1 MELIRL
7 LHPREYDRHAK
18 RFRSSC
24 FTNSSDKTG
33 ISLID
38 LACVRTRRTPV
49 CLHIE
54 RYYLG
59 VVGEPITYW
68 RIPADLP
75 SDAQVEETASDTGD
89 PCHRQLVGLSN
100 NRSTKFFKRSC
111 RPDDIRVC
119 QDRNPVPCNQQSLET
134 IFLQ

>member
-7 LHPREYDRHAK
+7 LHPREYDRHVNL
-18 RFRSSC
+18 FRSSC

-38 LACVRTRRTPV
+38 LACVRTRRMPV

-54 RYYLG
+54 RYYPG
-59 VVGEPITYW
+59 VVEEPIPYW

-75 SDAQVEETASDTGD
+75 SDVQVEEKVSDTGD
-89 PCHRQLVGLSN
+89 PCHRQIVGLSN
-100 NRSTKFFKRSC
+100 NRSTKFFKRLC
-111 RPDDIRVC
+111 RPEDIRVC
-119 QDRNPVPCNQQSLET
+119 RNGQPIPCDQKSLET
-134 IFLQ
+134 IFR